1 MLALATSVL
10 AFNGAP
16 AVAPQRS
23 AVSMAVYSWSQ
34 PGQGATFDPLN
45 LATTQERFERLR
57 YVEVKHGRI
66 AMLACLGH
74 ITAAAGVRFPGE
86 LSQGVK
92 FSSITGSGFEAF
104 GQCSIGDY
112 TLMLLTCG
120 FLEINVMKEVVKGEF
135 PGDLRNGEARRQ
147 SPLAP
152 PRRSRPPPRAARF
165 RSHLSPVRSFGMF
178 ARVVRCA
185 GLFKEGWDGLSAMDR
200 ERKINIELNNGRAAM
215 MGILGLMVSPSPSRH
230 CSSKLAP
237 HRPPIPGSPSPP
249 PRCARSTSAWTA
261 TRTSSTRSSACPARR
276 HPVGSRQRLST
287 AGGRRSLLTFLCV
300 AGCAVAG
307 CWLLVAGCWLRRQR
321 GVAMR
326 PLWGGRRPR
335 GRRS

>member
-10 AFNGAP
+10 AFNGGAP
-16 AVAPQRS
+16 APMAPSRS

-74 ITAAAGVRFPGE
+74 ITTASGIRFPGE

-135 PGDLRNGEARRQ
+135 PGDLRNGEA
-147 SPLAP
+147 SP
-152 PRRSRPPPRAARF
+152 
-165 RSHLSPVRSFGMF
+165 
-178 ARVVRCA
+178 
-185 GLFKEGWDGLSAMDR
+185 
-200 ERKINIELNNGRAAM
+200 
-215 MGILGLMVSPSPSRH
+215 
-230 CSSKLAP
+230 
-237 HRPPIPGSPSPP
+237 
-249 PRCARSTSAWTA
+249 
-261 TRTSSTRSSACPARR
+261 
-276 HPVGSRQRLST
+276 
-287 AGGRRSLLTFLCV
+287 
-300 AGCAVAG
+300 
-307 CWLLVAGCWLRRQR
+307 
-321 GVAMR
+321 
-326 PLWGGRRPR
+326 
-335 GRRS
+335 